1 MADTLDILTLDEAKR
16 ALNIPLADT
25 SFDTEVASYVTAVSQ
40 RIDDLCGPVVQRTIT
55 GEAHDGGRSFIFP
68 VHTPVASVT
77 SIAQYLSGTATT
89 LTAETVSTSTSTN
102 YLLTD
107 ASTHA
112 SLIRRRSSWSD
123 SVFTDG
129 RANVV
134 ITYVA
139 GRFANTAAVSPKFK
153 QGAAKMLSVM
163 WKGDQ
168 GAGTVTFGAPVGDD
182 DLGIIGFAIPRAVLE
197 LLAEEIRPK
206 VIA

>member
-1 MADTLDILTLDEAKR
+1 MADTLDLLTLDEGKR

-25 SFDTEVASYVTAVSQ
+25 TFDTEVASYITAVSQ

-55 GEAHDGGRSFIFP
+55 GETHDGGAAYIFP
-68 VHTPVASVT
+68 VHTPVVSVT

-89 LTAETVSTSTSTN
+89 LTAETVSSSTSSN

-107 ASTHA
+107 AGTHA
-112 SLIRRRSSWSD
+112 SLVRRRSSWSD
-123 SVFTDG
+123 SVFPAG

-139 GRFANTAAVSPKFK
+139 GRFANTAGVSPKFK

-168 GAGTVTFGAPVGDD
+168 GAGTVTFGAPVDD
-182 DLGIIGFAIPRAVLE
+182 GDLGIIGFAIPRAVLE
-197 LLAEEIRPK
+197 LLAEEIRPR
-206 VIA
+206 VVA

>member
-1 MADTLDILTLDEAKR
+1 MADILDLLTLDEGKR

-25 SFDTEVASYVTAVSQ
+25 SFDTEVASYITAVSQ

-55 GEAHDGGRSFIFP
+55 GEAHDGGAAYIFP
-68 VHTPVASVT
+68 VHTPVVSVT
-77 SIAQYLSGTATT
+77 SIAQYLSGSATT
-89 LTAETVSTSTSTN
+89 LTAETVSSAVSSN
-102 YLLTD
+102 YLLT
-107 ASTHA
+107 AAGTHA
-112 SLIRRRSSWSD
+112 SLVRRRSSWSD
-123 SVFTDG
+123 SVFPAG

-139 GRFANTAAVSPKFK
+139 GRFTNTAAVSAKFK

-168 GAGTVTFGAPVGDD
+168 GAGTVTFGAPVDAG

-197 LLAEEIRPK
+197 LLAEEIRPR
-206 VIA
+206 VVA

>member
-40 RIDDLCGPVVQRTIT
+40 RLDDLCGPVVNRTIT
-55 GEAHDGGRSFIFP
+55 AETHDGGGEYIFP
-68 VHTPVASVT
+68 NYTPVASVT
-77 SIAQYLSGTATT
+77 TVTQYLSGTATV
-89 LTAETVSTSTSTN
+89 LAAEDFDTSTTN
-102 YLLTD
+102 DYLLTGVG
-107 ASTHA
+107 THA
-112 SLIRRRSSWSD
+112 AMIRRRSSWSD
-123 SVFTDG
+123 SVFPAG
-129 RANVV
+129 RANVL

-139 GRFANTAAVSPKFK
+139 GRFATTAAVSPKFK

-168 GAGTVTFGAPVGDD
+168 GAGTVTFGAPETE